1 METKKLKYLDPKNDL
16 TFRKIFG
23 EHPHL
28 LISFLN
34 EVLPLEQG
42 QLIEHIDY
50 LDPEIIPELPGLK
63 RSIVDVHCTDNQQR
77 YFIVEMQMYWTSSF
91 KNRMLFNSG
100 KAYVRQLKGGGKY
113 SDLKPVYGLSLIDDI
128 FHTSKEMK
136 DIYYHHYR
144 IVHKQ
149 NSDEQ
154 IKGLELIFIELPKF
168 RAKKFSDKRLQ
179 TLWLRFLTEIDEN
192 TQVAPDDLMNDS
204 LIKEALE
211 YVQKDAFTE
220 EELLY
225 YDQYWDAIR
234 VEKAAIEDITA
245 QKEEAERRAFEAQR
259 ENADAQREKAEAQQR
274 EADAQREKAEAQQR
288 EADAQREK
296 AEAQQREA
304 DAQREK
310 AEAQQ
315 REAEAQREKAE
326 AQQREAKAQQREA
339 EAQQKLINT
348 VKKLHNK
355 GMNNED
361 IAELTG
367 ETFETIHYIISM

>member
-91 KNRMLFNSG
+91 KKRMLFNAG
-100 KAYVRQLKGGGKY
+100 KAYVRQLKGGGKF

-128 FHTSKEMK
+128 FHTSKAMK

-144 IVHKQ
+144 MVHKQ
-149 NSDEQ
+149 NSNEQ

-168 RAKKFSDKRLQ
+168 KAKKFNDKRLQ

-192 TQVAPDDLMNDS
+192 TQEAPQDLINES
-204 LIKEALE
+204 VIKEALE

-245 QKEEAERRAFEAQR
+245 QKEEAERLTRIAQQSEAEAQR
-259 ENADAQREKAEAQQR
+259 EKAQAQQREAEAQQR
-274 EADAQREKAEAQQR
+274 EAEAQQR
-288 EADAQREK
+288 E
-296 AEAQQREA
+296 
-304 DAQREK
+304 

-315 REAEAQREKAE
+315 REAEAQREKA
-326 AQQREAKAQQREA
+326 KAQQGEAEAQRREA
-339 EAQQKLINT
+339 EAQQKLINA
-348 VKKLHNK
+348 VKRLHEK
-355 GMNNED
+355 GMNKED

-367 ETFETIHYIISM
+367 ETIETIQSILSSKYTS